1 MYGEKESFVDQLTC
15 INDILALLSIEIG
28 NVDNRA
34 TLNMYACMAFDWIN
48 DHTVG
53 IPSKFCSISE
63 G

>member
-28 NVDNRA
+28 NVDDRA
-34 TLNMYACMAFDWIN
+34 ALNMYACMAFDQID
-48 DHTVG
+48 DHIVG
-53 IPSKFCSISE
+53 IPGKFHFISE